1 MSLSNAIVPA
11 TAAGASSPDSYRRCE
26 GETTFSGGFKM
37 CRSTRAR
44 KKAQKGSQSLTKP
57 HKASQRLIFRFSFF
71 EKLKMCRWHFSAP
84 KVVPA
89 LKKRRLC
96 RACLRVGFGLGPFQD
111 DLWDNGGLLCV
122 GFTARVESPIGGP
135 CEARSQSQHGASNNQ
150 KATLAVIPR
159 GRGWTR
165 FALRVKTNAGRAWR
179 PSLPQILWGKWGYAP
194 VCSRPVCVFPR
205 RGSLVRAR

>member
-1 MSLSNAIVPA
+1 MAFFRTQGS
-11 TAAGASSPDSYRRCE
+11 
-26 GETTFSGGFKM
+26 
-37 CRSTRAR
+37 AR
-44 KKAQKGSQSLTKP
+44 V
-57 HKASQRLIFRFSFF
+57 
-71 EKLKMCRWHFSAP
+71 E
-84 KVVPA
+84 
-89 LKKRRLC
+89 KRRLC

-194 VCSRPVCVFPR
+194 VCSRPVCVFPKKYPSETR
-205 RGSLVRAR
+205 IRKNAYFSAENRNLCFDKNGSESCLCYARVYISGT